1 MTEAQTI
8 ERLMRVLIAVG
19 AFVTGVASTV
29 VGSWIS
35 SRIHVYEEHRR
46 VHLEALRDK
55 VLMPMR
61 TGLQEHLWP
70 FLAHQRAIV
79 TVVPH
84 ARTFNPNAKV
94 TEDAESLASLLVAV
108 FPFSRI
114 DEGIEPALLRD
125 AQTHHYR
132 EVMQGVD
139 TFVKDC
145 IDYAGKCR
153 EWVTSIAVEIPGA
166 CGLPPFVPNKTG
178 PYVMNCL
185 LAHFVYARVFQFPT
199 GTLRKQEE
207 RDHWILSNG
216 SYTAAVGKAD
226 QLDHLV
232 EFLNRRVTL
241 EKAQGAAL
249 LALEENLRT
258 KFATISG
265 DLDFAIA
272 SRRLHKRC
280 DLVSFF

>member
-1 MTEAQTI
+1 MIQWAV
-8 ERLMRVLIAVG
+8 RLLIG
-19 AFVTGVASTV
+19 AGIFIAGRASKL
-29 VGSWIS
+29 GDLWIS
-35 SRIHVYEEHRR
+35 SRIQVYEEHKR

-55 VLMPMR
+55 VLKPMR

-79 TVVPH
+79 TVVPD

-132 EVMQGVD
+132 ELMQGVD

-153 EWVTSIAVEIPGA
+153 DWVTSIAVEIPGA

-185 LAHFVYARVFQFPT
+185 LAHFVYARVFQFPA

-207 RDHWILSNG
+207 RDHWILTNG
-216 SYTAAVGKAD
+216 SYTAAVGGAD
-226 QLDHLV
+226 QLDHLI

-249 LALEENLRT
+249 LALEESLRT
-258 KFATISG
+258 RFAKISG